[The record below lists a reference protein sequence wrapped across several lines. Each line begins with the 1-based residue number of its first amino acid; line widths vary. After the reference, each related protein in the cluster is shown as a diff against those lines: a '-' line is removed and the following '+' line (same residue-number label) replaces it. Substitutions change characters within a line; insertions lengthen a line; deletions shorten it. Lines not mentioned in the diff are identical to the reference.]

1 MRIQERICPQCGRPA
16 EGEGLCSACRVSQTR
31 WVTFDTRVTST
42 YCPSCNAQKT
52 VSTWTDSERSRE
64 EIGPEL
70 VRNAVHFHKDVKFPG
85 IEIIIRDRTENRS
98 YAEVDVSGILYGLP
112 VKAHAVVEIIWQKE
126 QCNRCNRISG
136 SYYEGIVQV
145 RADGR
150 KILSGEAIAARE
162 IACETEDQMQAG
174 GDRLS
179 YISEMEETREGL
191 DITIGSQQIGLAIS
205 QALVRRLGGRYSTH
219 PKLVGEKAGKKLF
232 RVTYSVRLPRYTRGD
247 ILRIGKTYGQVIQ
260 ADGRLIKYGDLTNG
274 SVRNA
279 REDEVDEIVGN
290 VRDAADALIA
300 YVDGDIIGLVDPG
313 TGSSFECPRGPWRT
327 ASPGEHIRVIRD
339 RNTLIPVW

>member
-1 MRIQERICPQCGRPA
+1 MKIQELICPQCGGKS
-16 EGEGLCSACRVSQTR
+16 EGEGLCNTCRVSQTR
-31 WVTFDTRVTST
+31 WVTIDPRVTST

-70 VRNAVHFHKDVKFPG
+70 VRNAVHLHKDVKSPK
-85 IEIIIRDRTENRS
+85 IDIAIRDRSENRS
-98 YAEVDVSGILYGLP
+98 YADVDVSGILYGIR
-112 VKAHAVVEIIWQKE
+112 VDQRATVEIIWNKE

-145 RADGR
+145 RANGR
-150 KILSGEAIAARE
+150 KILPGEVLAARE

-205 QALVRRLGGRYSTH
+205 QALVQRLGGRYSTH

-232 RVTYSVRLPRYTRGD
+232 RVTYSVRLPRYIRGD
-247 ILRIGKTYGQVIQ
+247 VLRIGRTYGQVIQ
-260 ADGRLIKYGDLTNG
+260 VDGHSIKYGDLTNG
-274 SVRNA
+274 SVRTT
-279 REDEVDEIVGN
+279 REDEIDELVGN
-290 VRDAADALIA
+290 IRDAADALVA
-300 YVDGDIIGLVDPG
+300 YVDGDIIGLVDSG
-313 TGSSFECPRGPWRT
+313 TGSACECLRGPWQKVG
-327 ASPGEHIRVIRD
+327 PGEHIRVIRD
-339 RNTLIPVW
+339 RDTLIPVW